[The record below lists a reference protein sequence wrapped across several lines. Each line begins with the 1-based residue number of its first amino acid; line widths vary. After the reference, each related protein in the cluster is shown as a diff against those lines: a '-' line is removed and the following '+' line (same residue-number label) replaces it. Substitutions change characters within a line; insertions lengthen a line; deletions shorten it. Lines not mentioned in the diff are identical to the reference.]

1 MGLSIQRTFRPAGL
15 SGRGSR
21 CKPHTGGGGAG
32 RVRTG
37 WGEQCSGG
45 TPPRLGQCC
54 WEGWRAGGR
63 RTAGRSQRAAPRN
76 QTHQRP
82 RRGSAWEAR
91 MWPPRS
97 VLSVLT
103 AALCPPSCHSPGLV
117 SGWLGT
123 SHVECPR
130 RAKERRW
137 RIPRTRR
144 VSEGSR
150 SERPGAVH
158 SSHMTFWRPGHAGA
172 AGGRG
177 WRPLCLLCC
186 PGPHT
191 ERQVTRSAHKACSG
205 PRRTRAARALLLP
218 GLLCAARSPRS

>member
-1 MGLSIQRTFRPAGL
+1 M
-15 SGRGSR
+15 
-21 CKPHTGGGGAG
+21 
-32 RVRTG
+32 RTG

-137 RIPRTRR
+137 RIPRTWR

-150 SERPGAVH
+150 SERPGAIH
-158 SSHMTFWRPGHAGA
+158 SSHMTSRPATRGSRRERVAAALPAVLPRAAHGTSGYTVRPQSVFRAEADTCCAG
-172 AGGRG
+172 
-177 WRPLCLLCC
+177 
-186 PGPHT
+186 
-191 ERQVTRSAHKACSG
+191 SA
-205 PRRTRAARALLLP
+205 AARAALRCEVPEELTWFWAGTR
-218 GLLCAARSPRS
+218 GLLGGGGWSGAAAWPSLLCSCR